1 MTYTWPRTAHDP
13 VLDEAL
19 DVALNLLVASGD
31 TAGATERVAAEAIFR
46 EWESGVR
53 QKEALAN
60 SGVVAVQNARTTPP
74 ALSVDL
80 PSVFPNVA

>member
-1 MTYTWPRTAHDP
+1 

-19 DVALNLLVASGD
+19 DVALNLVVASGD
-31 TAGATERVAAEAIFR
+31 NAGATERVAAEAIFR
-46 EWESGVR
+46 AWEAGVR

-60 SGVVAVQNARTTPP
+60 SGVVAVQNARTAPP

-80 PSVFPNVA
+80 PSVFPRVA